1 MRAPRALP
9 GGRLGAHTWQPYSRR
24 SPSVALLLPA
34 FALEPEPYI
43 AMKPVTGHYVVRA
56 GATRRG
62 RPRKFSRPAR
72 AVTLTLPE
80 DTIATL
86 RGIDRDLG
94 RAIVRVVQPHTPEPP
109 RRPAELV
116 RFGNRAVILVTP
128 TRALQDWTGTEL
140 VPLADG
146 RALLSFD
153 NQTSV
158 SQFELRLLDA
168 LADPRLPAED
178 RETFL
183 AVAEDPGNS
192 RRSGRGKCVSA
203 TSSSFMAWTT
213 KG

>member
-1 MRAPRALP
+1 MQGLC
-9 GGRLGAHTWQPYSRR
+9 L
-24 SPSVALLLPA
+24 SVALLLPA
-34 FALEPEPYI
+34 FALEPEPCI
-43 AMKPVTGHYVVRA
+43 AMKPVTRQYVVRA

-128 TRALQDWTGTEL
+128 TRALKEWTGAEL

-153 NQTSV
+153 SETSV

-168 LADPRLPAED
+168 LADSTLPEED
-178 RETFL
+178 RDTFTAL
-183 AVAEDPGNS
+183 ADILGNS
-192 RRSGRGKCVSA
+192 RRSGRGEVRQRNIIILHGVDDVSR
-203 TSSSFMAWTT
+203 TT
-213 KG
+213 PESA

>member
-1 MRAPRALP
+1 MRLC
-9 GGRLGAHTWQPYSRR
+9 L
-24 SPSVALLLPA
+24 SVALLLPV
-34 FALEPEPYI
+34 FAVEPEPCI
-43 AMKPVTGHYVVRA
+43 AMKPVSRHYVVRA
-56 GATRRG
+56 GASRRG

-116 RFGNRAVILVTP
+116 RFGNRAVILVAP
-128 TRALQDWTGTEL
+128 TRALKEWTGAEL

-153 NQTSV
+153 SETSV

-168 LADPRLPAED
+168 LADPSLSDED
-178 RETFL
+178 RETFI
-183 AVAEDPGNS
+183 AVADILGNS
-192 RRSGRGKCVSA
+192 RRSGRGEVRQRNIIVLHGVDNASQPA
-203 TSSSFMAWTT
+203 PEPA
-213 KG
+213 

>member
-1 MRAPRALP
+1 MRLC
-9 GGRLGAHTWQPYSRR
+9 L
-24 SPSVALLLPA
+24 SVALLLPV
-34 FALEPEPYI
+34 FAVEPEPCI
-43 AMKPVTGHYVVRA
+43 AMKPVSRHYVVRA
-56 GATRRG
+56 GASRRG

-116 RFGNRAVILVTP
+116 RFGNRAVILVAP
-128 TRALQDWTGTEL
+128 TRALKEWTGAEL

-153 NQTSV
+153 SETSV

-168 LADPRLPAED
+168 LADPTLPDED
-178 RETFL
+178 RETFT
-183 AVAEDPGNS
+183 AVADILRNS
-192 RRSGRGKCVSA
+192 RRSGRGEVRQRNIIIIHGADAAVSGEPA
-203 TSSSFMAWTT
+203 
-213 KG
+213 

>member
-1 MRAPRALP
+1 MQ
-9 GGRLGAHTWQPYSRR
+9 RLCL
-24 SPSVALLLPA
+24 SVALLLPA
-34 FALEPEPYI
+34 FALEAEPCI
-43 AMKPVTGHYVVRA
+43 AMKSVARQYVVRA

-116 RFGNRAVILVTP
+116 RYGNRAVILVTP
-128 TRALQDWTGTEL
+128 TRALKERTGAEL

-153 NQTSV
+153 NETSV

-168 LADPRLPAED
+168 LADPALPEED
-178 RETFL
+178 REIFV
-183 AVAEDPGNS
+183 AVAEILRNS
-192 RRSGRGKCVSA
+192 RRSGRGEVRQRNIIVFHGLDDEGVGHSERGPRA
-203 TSSSFMAWTT
+203 ASGEPA
-213 KG
+213 

>member
-1 MRAPRALP
+1 MQ
-9 GGRLGAHTWQPYSRR
+9 RLCL
-24 SPSVALLLPA
+24 SVALLLPA
-34 FALEPEPYI
+34 FALEPEPCT
-43 AMKPVTGHYVVRA
+43 AMKPVTRHHVVRA
-56 GATRRG
+56 AAGSRRG

-116 RFGNRAVILVTP
+116 RYGNRAVILVTP
-128 TRALQDWTGTEL
+128 TPALKEWTGTEL

-153 NQTSV
+153 NETSV

-168 LADPRLPAED
+168 VADPALPDED
-178 RETFL
+178 RETFI
-183 AVAEDPGNS
+183 AVAEILGNS
-192 RRSGRGKCVSA
+192 RRSGRGEVRQRNIIILHGVDDVSQSTPESA
-203 TSSSFMAWTT
+203 
-213 KG
+213 